1 MRISTRK
8 MVNGGTS
15 AHYYESKYMSPNHQ
29 KFDITCDRIT
39 FNPLEETITILA
51 CDFKDEG
58 HNEKTRSKIIKL
70 PTEKNAESVPDG
82 YQKIDNTIKPN
93 CQPCW
98 VKDYDK
104 ANVSN
109 YNERVFENDPWQVQG
124 EIVDIICLGV
134 IVMLILIW
142 LTVFVYYEVFYEFP
156 DAHNNIDLYSSN
168 VYTDDSYDRK

>member
-1 MRISTRK
+1 
-8 MVNGGTS
+8 MVNGCTS
-15 AHYYESKYMSPNHQ
+15 THYNESKYMSPNHQ

-51 CDFKDEG
+51 CDFKDKG
-58 HNEKTRSKIIKL
+58 HNEKPRSKIIKL
-70 PTEKNAESVPDG
+70 PIEKTKESIPDSC
-82 YQKIDNTIKPN
+82 QKIDSTIKPN
-93 CQPCW
+93 RQPCW

-109 YNERVFENDPWQVQG
+109 YNERDFENDPWQVQG